1 MKLEPILSTLK
12 YEINLIDKLK
22 ESQEYSYYIP
32 YIFLLVLRH
41 YADFLL
47 SRDLGKYVVSF
58 DYISVLKERNVI
70 DDSDEFFIRKCI
82 EITRRRDTLVKKYI
96 DLDANLF
103 EKIIFRLKD
112 CIDKSV

>member
-32 YIFLLVLRH
+32 YIFLLLLKH

-47 SRDLGKYVVSF
+47 SKDLGKYVVSF
-58 DYISVLKERNVI
+58 DYISVLKERDLI
-70 DDSDEFFIRKCI
+70 DNDEELFIRKCV
-82 EITRRRDTLVKKYI
+82 EITRRRDNLVKKYAEI
-96 DLDANLF
+96 DTNMI
-103 EKIIFRLKD
+103 EKIVSRIKESISR
-112 CIDKSV
+112 SV